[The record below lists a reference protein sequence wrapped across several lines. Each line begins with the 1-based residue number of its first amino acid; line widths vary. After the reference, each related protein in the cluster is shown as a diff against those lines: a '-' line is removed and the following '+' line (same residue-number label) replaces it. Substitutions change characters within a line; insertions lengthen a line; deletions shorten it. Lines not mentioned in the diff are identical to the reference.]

1 MFFGSVQIISPL
13 DSQSKSQMFTL
24 FSDRHAERL
33 RIPSIWRLYTPGEEG
48 GYSLMKWAGMLV
60 GNFELNPFRR
70 PIWAWSTPLLTPNRD
85 HVRKQTNIYF
95 YIFSCATLNET
106 FTAKYNGVLPRA
118 PSGDQNQKFTLL
130 SETTSIPT
138 PFICESLT
146 PLPRLHPSLYNFRAE
161 HFDKIS

>member
-1 MFFGSVQIISPL
+1 
-13 DSQSKSQMFTL
+13 
-24 FSDRHAERL
+24 
-33 RIPSIWRLYTPGEEG
+33 
-48 GYSLMKWAGMLV
+48 MKWAGMLV

-95 YIFSCATLNET
+95 HIFSCTTLNET

-146 PLPRLHPSLYNFRAE
+146 PLPRLHPSLYNFAQN
-161 HFDKIS
+161 ISTKYLNFKTTHTSYTWGNAFYMYRL